1 MRALRL
7 PDWKT
12 EPELVE
18 VPEPQPGPG
27 QVVIKVG
34 AAALCG
40 SDLHLM
46 QDFSAG
52 SMPWDPPFTLGHE
65 NAGWVHRL
73 GPGVDGWAIGQA
85 VAVCGPWGCA
95 RCARCRAGE
104 DAHCLDQEGA
114 PLATG
119 GGLGR
124 DGGIADYLLVP
135 DARQLVALPNG
146 VGPTVAATLVHA
158 GLTSYHAVL
167 RSREKLRP
175 GATAVLIGAGGLGH
189 LGVQFIAAVTGAEV
203 VAVDNRTQALECA
216 LACGA
221 DFTVA
226 ADDDAAGH
234 IWTLTRG
241 RGADVV
247 IDYVGTDETLVL
259 ATCVVR
265 DHGDVTIVGTGGGV
279 LPVSFDGLPSE
290 VSVQTSRWGSRSEL
304 VEVLALAA
312 CGRIQPITTTYRLEE
327 AGHAYAALRD
337 GRITGRAVV
346 RPLTEADRPSDR
358 GRSALPPGSPP
369 GRSSVL

>member
-27 QVVIKVG
+27 QIVIKVG
-34 AAALCG
+34 AAGACG

-65 NAGWVHRL
+65 NSGWVHRL
-73 GPGVDGWAIGQA
+73 GAGVDGWAVGQA
-85 VAVCGPWGCA
+85 VAVYGPWGCA
-95 RCARCRAGE
+95 HCAHCRAGA
-104 DAHCLDQEGA
+104 DAQCVEQANA
-114 PLATG
+114 PMASG
-119 GGLGR
+119 GGMGC

-135 DARQLVALPNG
+135 HARHLVALPDRM
-146 VGPTVAATLVHA
+146 GPTMAAALTDA

-175 GATAVLIGAGGLGH
+175 GATAVVIGAGGLGH
-189 LGVQFIAAVTGAEV
+189 VGIQILTAVTGAAV
-203 VAVDNRTQALECA
+203 VAVDNRTTALDCA
-216 LACGA
+216 LSCGA
-221 DFTVA
+221 DFTIA
-226 ADDDAAGH
+226 SDDDTADR
-234 IWTLTRG
+234 IWSLTRG

-247 IDYVGTDETLVL
+247 IDYVGTDETLAL
-259 ATCVVR
+259 AACVVR

-279 LPVSFDGLPSE
+279 LPVSFGGLPPE
-290 VSVQTSRWGSRSEL
+290 VSVQTSRWGSRAEL

-312 CGRIQPITTTYRLEE
+312 RGQIQPITKTYRLEE
-327 AGHAYAALRD
+327 AGAAYTDLRD
-337 GRITGRAVV
+337 GRVTGRAVI
-346 RPLTEADRPSDR
+346 
-358 GRSALPPGSPP
+358 LP
-369 GRSSVL
+369 

>member
-1 MRALRL
+1 MALSAPHGQAQHRRQAVERKGGRVMRALRL

-18 VPEPQPGPG
+18 LPEPQPGPG
-27 QVVIKVG
+27 QVVIKIG
-34 AAALCG
+34 AAGLCG

-73 GPGVDGWAIGQA
+73 GAGADGWTIGQA
-85 VAVCGPWGCA
+85 VAVCGPWGGA
-95 RCARCRAGE
+95 RCAQCRAGA
-104 DAHCLDQEGA
+104 DAQCVDQANA
-114 PLATG
+114 PLASG
-119 GGLGR
+119 GGLGC

-135 DARQLVALPNG
+135 DCRHLVALPERM
-146 VGPTVAATLVHA
+146 GPTLAAALTDA

-175 GATAVLIGAGGLGH
+175 GSTAVVIGAGGLGH
-189 LGVQFIAAVTGAEV
+189 VGVQILAAVTGAEV
-203 VAVDNRTQALECA
+203 IAVDNRAAARECA

-221 DFTVA
+221 DFAVA
-226 ADDDAAGH
+226 ADEDAADH

-247 IDYVGTDETLVL
+247 IDFVGSDETLAL
-259 ATCVVR
+259 AACTVR
-265 DHGDVTIVGTGGGV
+265 NHGDVTVVGTAGGA
-279 LPVSFDGLPSE
+279 LPVSFGGLPSE

-312 CGRIQPITTTYRLEE
+312 RGQIQPITTTYRLDE
-327 AGHAYAALRD
+327 AAAAYADLRD
-337 GRITGRAVV
+337 GRIIGRAVV
-346 RPLTEADRPSDR
+346 RP
-358 GRSALPPGSPP
+358 
-369 GRSSVL
+369 